1 AGAALRWTECDLPPE
16 VVRERMR
23 GRSERGDSLS
33 DATWEIHLRQRQER
47 DAHRR
52 PDLQSYLLVDMRQE
66 LAASSRRATDWLRQ
80 REAGEA
86 RPRRPPGILQCRPR
100 APAPARP
107 GRAGP

>member
-80 REAGEA
+80 REAGGAAPRAEPA
-86 RPRRPPGILQCRPR
+86 SYESRPRHR
-100 APAPARP
+100 APGPA
-107 GRAGP
+107 G